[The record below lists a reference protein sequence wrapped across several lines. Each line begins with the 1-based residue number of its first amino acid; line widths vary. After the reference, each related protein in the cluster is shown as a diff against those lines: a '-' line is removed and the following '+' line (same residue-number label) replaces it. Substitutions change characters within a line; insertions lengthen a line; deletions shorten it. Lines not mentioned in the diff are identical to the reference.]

1 MHQKVTS
8 ISPRLFAE
16 SPCRA
21 RADSRQPSTCWDLPT
36 LQHPALSHP
45 AEADPIHHSLDLS
58 FRQAVAV
65 SHLDRELIDNLTR
78 PRPVLL
84 QRF

>member
-1 MHQKVTS
+1 MQQKVTS
-8 ISPRLFAE
+8 ISPRLVGD
-16 SPCRA
+16 SPRFA
-21 RADSRQPSTCWDLPT
+21 RASSLPHWSSSDLSA

-78 PRPVLL
+78 PEPL
-84 QRF
+84 QRY